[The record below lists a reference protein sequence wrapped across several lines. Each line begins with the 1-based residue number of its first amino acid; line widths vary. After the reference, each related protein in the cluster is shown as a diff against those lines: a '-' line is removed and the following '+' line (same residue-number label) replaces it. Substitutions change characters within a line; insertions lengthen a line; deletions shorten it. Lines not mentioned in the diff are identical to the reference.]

1 MQQEEEQ
8 ELIFSTDD
16 ENEEKKNNGGAT
28 GADNK
33 GLGLRTTGFKD
44 FFLRPELLRA
54 IGEAGF
60 EHPSEVQQEAIPF
73 SILGN
78 DLVCQAKS
86 GMGKT
91 AVFVLSIL
99 HQIDFEGDKPQCLVL
114 CHTRELAFQITKEFE
129 RLGKYF
135 LAMKTETLYGG
146 VSVQAQRERLS
157 QDPPHVVVGTPGR
170 VLDLAK
176 SGHLKLDK
184 LKYFVLD
191 ECDKM
196 LEQPDMR
203 EDVQDIFVKTKHNKQ
218 VCMFSATMT
227 EESRN
232 ICKKFMRSPL
242 EIFID
247 DQKKLTLHG
256 LVQYYSNLQE
266 KDKTKTLLSLLYKLN
281 YNQTII
287 FCKSIE
293 RAKFLNEILCKM
305 DLPSIAIHRKMT
317 QEDRIEKYKEFK
329 EFKKRILVATN
340 ILARGIDIERVNV
353 VFNYDMPDDSDT
365 YLHRVGRA
373 GRFGTKG
380 LAITFVSTEEET
392 KTLNDIQ
399 ARFAIEIKTLPDSI
413 DQTVYRN
420 N

>member
-1 MQQEEEQ
+1 M
-8 ELIFSTDD
+8 
-16 ENEEKKNNGGAT
+16 
-28 GADNK
+28 
-33 GLGLRTTGFKD
+33 R
-44 FFLRPELLRA
+44 
-54 IGEAGF
+54 
-60 EHPSEVQQEAIPF
+60 
-73 SILGN
+73 
-78 DLVCQAKS
+78 S
-86 GMGKT
+86 GT
-91 AVFVLSIL
+91 
-99 HQIDFEGDKPQCLVL
+99 
-114 CHTRELAFQITKEFE
+114 
-129 RLGKYF
+129 
-135 LAMKTETLYGG
+135 
-146 VSVQAQRERLS
+146 
-157 QDPPHVVVGTPGR
+157 
-170 VLDLAK
+170 
-176 SGHLKLDK
+176 LKLDK
-184 LKYFVLD
+184 LRFFVLD

-196 LEQPDMR
+196 LEQCDMR
-203 EDVQDIFVKTKHNKQ
+203 EDVQEIFIKTKHNKQ
-218 VCMFSATMT
+218 VAMFSATMT
-227 EESRN
+227 EESRG

-256 LVQYYSNLQE
+256 LVQYYSNLLE

-287 FCKSIE
+287 FTKSIE
-293 RAKFLNEILCKM
+293 RAKFLNEILIKM

-353 VFNYDMPDDSDT
+353 VFNYDMPEDSDT

-380 LAITFVSTEEET
+380 LAITFVSTDEET
-392 KTLNDIQ
+392 KILNDIQ